1 MIEVHALK
9 SSAAM
14 VGGMLLSK
22 VARLLEV
29 AAGEKD
35 VNRIKVLHPILLEEI
50 LKQKTRLLKL
60 FPEVTEKLPIENED
74 FVLGCFDMLEI
85 ALLNDDYNTAD
96 YLCGEIDK
104 YNYPEHVCKE
114 VEAVVKKVHQLDAD
128 AALELITRIKG
139 QW

>member
-35 VNRIKVLHPILLEEI
+35 VNRIKVLHPILREER
-50 LKQKTRLLKL
+50 LKHKTRLLKF
-60 FPEVTEKLPIENED
+60 FPEVTEKLPIE
-74 FVLGCFDMLEI
+74 
-85 ALLNDDYNTAD
+85 
-96 YLCGEIDK
+96 
-104 YNYPEHVCKE
+104 
-114 VEAVVKKVHQLDAD
+114 
-128 AALELITRIKG
+128 
-139 QW
+139 